1 MSHFENRRKFRLDQ
15 VRKFA
20 EDNHIP
26 VQNIELLN
34 TALTH
39 TSYANEHKN
48 EVIHDN
54 ERLEFLGDAVLD
66 LVIGEYLFLR
76 FPTWPEGELTRAK
89 ASAVCKNSL
98 CRMCCQISYG

>member
-48 EVIHDN
+48 ESD
-54 ERLEFLGDAVLD
+54 
-66 LVIGEYLFLR
+66 
-76 FPTWPEGELTRAK
+76 
-89 ASAVCKNSL
+89 S
-98 CRMCCQISYG
+98 